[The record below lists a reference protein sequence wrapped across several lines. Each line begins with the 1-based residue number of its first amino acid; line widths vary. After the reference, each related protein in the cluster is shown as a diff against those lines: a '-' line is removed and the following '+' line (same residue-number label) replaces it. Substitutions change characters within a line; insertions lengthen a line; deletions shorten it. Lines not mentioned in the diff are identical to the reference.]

1 MKGWRLTKDDSG
13 LKLQHDWRVK
23 NLLAG
28 MQLLQGVAM
37 LASIEQHHP
46 DLSLY
51 QSNIARV
58 EICSPLVGKFLYKSS
73 YVPQFSDVGLIRR
86 LVFFLQFEVNL
97 SISWKNGAG
106 GLTENDFILAAKID
120 GIYVADLIVSREDK
134 FGIKL

>member
-1 MKGWRLTKDDSG
+1 MVQVKGWRIIKDDLG

-58 EICSPLVGKFLYKSS
+58 EICSPLVGKFLYKSY
-73 YVPQFSDVGLIRR
+73 YVPQFTDVGLIGR
-86 LVFFLQFEVNL
+86 LVFFLQFEVSL
-97 SISWKNGAG
+97 
-106 GLTENDFILAAKID
+106 
-120 GIYVADLIVSREDK
+120 
-134 FGIKL
+134 

>member
-1 MKGWRLTKDDSG
+1 MGSVLAKPFVGGVKGSCPLSEAQATNLLCTVKGWRIIKDDLG

-58 EICSPLVGKFLYKSS
+58 EICSPLVG
-73 YVPQFSDVGLIRR
+73 
-86 LVFFLQFEVNL
+86 
-97 SISWKNGAG
+97 
-106 GLTENDFILAAKID
+106 GLTENDFTLAAKID
-120 GIYVADLIVSREDK
+120 GIYVSDLIVSRDDK